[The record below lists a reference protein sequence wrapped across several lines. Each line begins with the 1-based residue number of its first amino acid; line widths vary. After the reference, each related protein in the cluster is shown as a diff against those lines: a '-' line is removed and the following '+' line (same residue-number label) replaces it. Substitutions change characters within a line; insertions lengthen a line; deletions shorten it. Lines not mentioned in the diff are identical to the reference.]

1 MGHGRSLRFV
11 SRILSNSGYKGRTM
25 EIKILRNGYK
35 MKDAYER
42 LMKRSRHFSIEN
54 MDLLFYPYLL
64 IEYSIDYGK
73 KLEKLSEHILIM
85 ADMYRGG
92 YSFAKSRGDF
102 AMMEVDEQTVMP
114 HKQDRRKLIKEGP
127 RTVYGE
133 IMLKKKVIKTPEIEY
148 VDDEYVYKPFYI
160 VECRN
165 EDDETFHILFDAV
178 TGEFSLL
185 NA

>member
-1 MGHGRSLRFV
+1 
-11 SRILSNSGYKGRTM
+11 M
-25 EIKILRNGYK
+25 EIKIMRNGYK

-54 MDLLFYPYLL
+54 MDMLFYPYLL
-64 IEYSIDYGK
+64 ITYDIDFG
-73 KLEKLSEHILIM
+73 EKLARLNEEVLIM

-92 YSFAKSRGDF
+92 YSFARSYGDF
-102 AMMEVDEQTVMP
+102 VMMNVEEETIMP

-133 IMLKKKVIKTPEIEY
+133 IMRKKKVLKTPDIEY
-148 VDDEYVYKPFYI
+148 IDDEYVYKPFYI
-160 VECRN
+160 VECKN
-165 EDDETFHILFDAV
+165 EDDETFHILFDSV
-178 TGEFSLL
+178 TGDFSLL

>member
-1 MGHGRSLRFV
+1 
-11 SRILSNSGYKGRTM
+11 M
-25 EIKILRNGYK
+25 EIKILKNGYK
-35 MKDAYER
+35 MKDAYVR
-42 LMKRSRHFSIEN
+42 LMKRGKGITIEN

-64 IEYSIDYGK
+64 ITYRIDYGQ
-73 KLEKLSEHILIM
+73 KLAKLNEDILVM

-92 YSFAKSRGDF
+92 YSFARSRGSF
-102 AMMEVDEQTVMP
+102 SMMEVDEQTVMP

-133 IMLKKKVIKTPEIEY
+133 IMLKKKVVKTPDIEY
-148 VDDEYVYKPFYI
+148 LDDEYVYKPFYI
-160 VECRN
+160 VECKN
-165 EDDETFHILFDAV
+165 DQEETFHVLFDAV

>member
-1 MGHGRSLRFV
+1 
-11 SRILSNSGYKGRTM
+11 M
-25 EIKILRNGYK
+25 EIKIIRNGYK
-35 MKDAYER
+35 MKDAFER
-42 LMKRSRHFSIEN
+42 LMKRSSHFSIEN

-73 KLEKLSEHILIM
+73 KLEKLNEHILIM

-92 YSFAKSRGDF
+92 YSFARSAGDF
-102 AMMEVDEQTVMP
+102 VMMNVEEETIMP
-114 HKQDRRKLIKEGP
+114 HKMDRRQLIKDGP

-133 IMLKKKVIKTPEIEY
+133 IMLKKKVIKTPDIEY
-148 VDDEYVYKPFYI
+148 IDDEYVYKPFYI
-160 VECRN
+160 VECKN

-178 TGEFSLL
+178 TGDFSLL